1 MGKKQP
7 SNPKPK
13 AKPKLKKKL
22 KTTKTAKTVKETV
35 KDDDEFGLN
44 AGKITTG
51 GDDGITDIGKSLNWD
66 DLKWLN
72 SGGGTDLSVLTDKIG
87 RPAIGERLDPQHIS
101 MTTAMPQHIAENFNE
116 RFNGREALEFP
127 TELASG
133 RPFAGGMGQVSA
145 ISGKAKWTD
154 EEGGPLPPKPKGLKQ
169 WKPRWLNMDLPM
181 EDPIYQGV
189 ENPRGGGR
197 KRDMWATK
205 FGLGDKNNVSNA
217 KGLHRQGAW
226 LSDLG
231 YNDPRSK
238 KEPLGIKRPKMRPLP
253 TLDYPETQEIEIKD
267 LVDRLKEHGGGNK
280 TQNPTHDSLRVG
292 NSLFDNTRYAK
303 DLHDMLNARPKLDL
317 AQVSTG
323 TNFPLRVQTLG
334 GENYDEAG
342 DYRNR
347 NILSHL
353 IAPRFTETEDAKG
366 EYKAA
371 KEEYKSYPNI
381 LEDI

>member
-1 MGKKQP
+1 M
-7 SNPKPK
+7 
-13 AKPKLKKKL
+13 
-22 KTTKTAKTVKETV
+22 
-35 KDDDEFGLN
+35 
-44 AGKITTG
+44 
-51 GDDGITDIGKSLNWD
+51 NWD

-72 SGGGTDLSVLTDKIG
+72 SDGGTDLSVLTDKIG

-101 MTTAMPQHIAENFNE
+101 MNTAMPQHIAENFNE
-116 RFNGREALEFP
+116 RFKWREALLFP

-133 RPFAGGMGQVSA
+133 RPFAGGMGQVGA
-145 ISGKAKWTD
+145 ISGKATWTD

-189 ENPRGGGR
+189 ETGSKDNW

-217 KGLHRQGAW
+217 KGLYRQGAW
-226 LSDLG
+226 LHDSTG
-231 YNDPRSK
+231 ENPS
-238 KEPLGIKRPKMRPLP
+238 GVSRPQLRPLP

-267 LVDRLKEHGGGNK
+267 LVDRLKEHGGWSK
-280 TQNPTHDSLRVG
+280 TQNTTHDTLRIG

-342 DYRNR
+342 DYLNR

-353 IAPRFTETEDAKG
+353 LAPRVESPD
-366 EYKAA
+366 
-371 KEEYKSYPNI
+371 EYKSRTNI
-381 LEDI
+381 LEDS

>member
-1 MGKKQP
+1 
-7 SNPKPK
+7 
-13 AKPKLKKKL
+13 
-22 KTTKTAKTVKETV
+22 
-35 KDDDEFGLN
+35 
-44 AGKITTG
+44 
-51 GDDGITDIGKSLNWD
+51 LNWD

-72 SGGGTDLSVLTDKIG
+72 SDGGTDLSVLTDKIG

-101 MTTAMPQHIAENFNE
+101 MNTAMPQHIAENFNE
-116 RFNGREALEFP
+116 RFNGREALLFP

-133 RPFAGGMGQVSA
+133 RPFAGSMGQVSA

-169 WKPRWLNMDLPM
+169 RNFKWRNMDLPM

-189 ENPRGGGR
+189 ENNN
-197 KRDMWATK
+197 DMWATK
-205 FGLGDKNNVSNA
+205 FGLGDKKNVSNA
-217 KGLHRQGAW
+217 KGLHRKGAW
-226 LSDLG
+226 LRDST
-231 YNDPRSK
+231 
-238 KEPLGIKRPKMRPLP
+238 GISRPKMRPLP

-267 LVDRLKEHGGGNK
+267 LVDRLKEHGGWSK
-280 TQNPTHDSLRVG
+280 TQNPTHDTLRIG

-303 DLHDMLNARPKLDL
+303 DLHNMLNARPKLDL

-342 DYRNR
+342 DYLNR

-353 IAPRFTETEDAKG
+353 LAPQITEDTDGNQQPK
-366 EYKAA
+366 
-371 KEEYKSYPNI
+371 YKSRTNI

>member
-1 MGKKQP
+1 
-7 SNPKPK
+7 
-13 AKPKLKKKL
+13 
-22 KTTKTAKTVKETV
+22 
-35 KDDDEFGLN
+35 
-44 AGKITTG
+44 
-51 GDDGITDIGKSLNWD
+51 LNWD

-72 SGGGTDLSVLTDKIG
+72 SDGGTDLSVLTDKIG
-87 RPAIGERLDPQHIS
+87 RPAIGERLDPQHVS
-101 MTTAMPQHIAENFNE
+101 MNTAMPQHIAENFNE
-116 RFNGREALEFP
+116 RFGGREALAFP

-133 RPFAGGMGQVSA
+133 RPFAGGMGQVGA
-145 ISGKAKWTD
+145 ISGKATWTD

-169 WKPRWLNMDLPM
+169 RNFKWRNMDLPM

-189 ENPRGGGR
+189 ETNRLINR
-197 KRDMWATK
+197 KTDMWATK

-226 LSDLG
+226 LYDSTG
-231 YNDPRSK
+231 ANPS
-238 KEPLGIKRPKMRPLP
+238 GVSRPKMRPLP
-253 TLDYPETQEIEIKD
+253 TLDYPKIQEIEIKD
-267 LVDRLKEHGGGNK
+267 LVDRLKEHGGWSK
-280 TQNPTHDSLRVG
+280 TQNPTHDTLRIG

-303 DLHDMLNARPKLDL
+303 DLHNMLNARPKLDL

-342 DYRNR
+342 DYLNR

-353 IAPRFTETEDAKG
+353 LAPQVTEDTDGNQHHTK
-366 EYKAA
+366 
-371 KEEYKSYPNI
+371 YKSRTNI